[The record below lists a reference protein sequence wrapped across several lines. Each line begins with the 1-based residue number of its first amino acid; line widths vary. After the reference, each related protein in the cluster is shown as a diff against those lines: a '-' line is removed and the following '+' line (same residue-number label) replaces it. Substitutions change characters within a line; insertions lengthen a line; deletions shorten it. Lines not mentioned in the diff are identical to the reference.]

1 MKIGSPPKKDLR
13 VMTIKM
19 IQELRKKKKKKM
31 DAQSEKLHEV
41 LNRELGNIKNSQT
54 ELKNTITS
62 EKYT

>member
-1 MKIGSPPKKDLR
+1 
-13 VMTIKM
+13 
-19 IQELRKKKKKKM
+19 M